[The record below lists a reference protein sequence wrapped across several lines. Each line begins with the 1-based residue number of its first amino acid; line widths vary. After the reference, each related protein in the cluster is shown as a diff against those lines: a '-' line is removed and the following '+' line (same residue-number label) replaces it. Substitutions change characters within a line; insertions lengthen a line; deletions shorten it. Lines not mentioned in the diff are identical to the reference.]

1 MSKYMQQIITVGIML
16 AICGTILQVNA
27 QVNLQDDSQVN
38 IKAKETVDKNSA
50 WSVNSP
56 QGEFKEAHID
66 VTSGTWMNVDVSPD
80 GRTIMFDLL
89 GDIYT
94 MPIEGGEATPLMT
107 DIAWQMQP
115 RFSPDGKHIAFTSDE
130 DGGDNLWIMN
140 RDGSNGKAVSK
151 EQFRLLNSPAW
162 SPDGNYLIGRKH
174 FTSTRSL
181 GAGEVWLYHKTGGS
195 GVMLTKRPNEQK
207 DLGEPAYS
215 ADGKYVYFSQD
226 ATPGKTFHYSK
237 DSVKGIYK
245 IKRLELETGEIDT
258 IISGKGGAI
267 RPTPSPDGNYIAF
280 ISRGDFYSNLYL
292 YDLKSGEETKIYENL
307 ERDLQETWAIHGVYP
322 NIAWTPNSD
331 SLVFWDNGKINRLDV
346 DSKKSSVINFHVKT
360 TKKIQQALQ
369 FKQDLPQ
376 DKFTAKMLR
385 DVEISPDGEK
395 VVFESMGHI
404 YTRNIVDGKAKGEAK
419 RLTKQ
424 KTHFE
429 LNPSFSRD
437 GKKIVYATWHDQQ
450 QGQIRVV
457 SSRGGKGKALLK
469 EQGKYIEPTFSPDG
483 KTVVYR
489 KISGGYITKP
499 TWDLNTGIY
508 AVSAKGERKASKPF
522 LITQDGQQPHYGN
535 RNDNIY
541 VVREGEQPQLA
552 YVSLDGKDDRT
563 LYQGKFATEYR
574 VSPNGEYL
582 AFAERFKVFVTPFI
596 ERGDSIT
603 IGPKGGNLPV
613 KQLSVRAG
621 KGINWGGDSN
631 QLYWSLGAD
640 LYQASTAD
648 LFAISEGEASKV
660 EGNKNDKDKKT
671 TDEIK
676 PKATKT
682 YLGYS
687 KKIDK
692 PSGLLA
698 FVGGKVI
705 TMEGEKVIDNG
716 VVLVEGNIIKA
727 IGAKSEISVPASA
740 KVIDITGKSIIPG
753 LIDAHAHGPQGNSQI
768 IPQQN
773 WKNYAGLALGVTS
786 IHDPSNDTNEFFA
799 ASEMQKAG
807 KIVAARL
814 FSTGKILYG
823 ANYAGY
829 TAHVD
834 NLDDAKF
841 HVERLKK
848 AGAFSVKSYNQP
860 RRNQRQQFIQAAREL
875 NMLVV
880 PEGGSLLQHNLTMVV
895 DGHTTLEHSIPV
907 AKVYDDVKQ
916 LWSQSQMAYTPTLVV
931 AFGGIWGENYWY
943 DKTDVWLHPRLSK
956 YVPSEILQSRAMRRP
971 KVPLNHYNHINVAK
985 VAKELQ
991 DLGIKVNAGAHGQ
1004 REGLAMHWEMW
1015 MMAQGGMTPL
1025 QALRTGTIS
1034 PAQTLGLDD
1043 QLGSIKVGKLAD
1055 LIVVDGDV
1063 SQDIRQSDKVIYTMI
1078 NGRLYNAET
1087 MHEIGNYDNK
1097 RTKFYFER

>member
-1 MSKYMQQIITVGIML
+1 MSRIYKKIGTLSCLIASIALSFITI
-16 AICGTILQVNA
+16 VNA
-27 QVNLQDDSQVN
+27 
-38 IKAKETVDKNSA
+38 ETTTKNSTETSEKKT
-50 WSVNSP
+50 WSVNAP
-56 QGEFKEAHID
+56 QGKFLDANID
-66 VTSGTWMNVDVSPD
+66 VTSGTWMNLDVSPD
-80 GRTIMFDLL
+80 GKTLVFDLL

-94 MPIEGGEATPLMT
+94 LPMTGGEAQPLMT

-140 RDGSNGKAVSK
+140 RDGTQGKAVSK
-151 EQFRLLNSPAW
+151 EEFRLLNSPAW

-174 FTSTRSL
+174 FTSARSL

-195 GVMLTKRPNEQK
+195 GVMLTKRPNDQK

-226 ATPGKTFHYSK
+226 ATPGKRFHYSK

-245 IKRLELETGEIDT
+245 IKRLELATGEIDT
-258 IISGKGGAI
+258 IITGTGGAI
-267 RPTPSPDGNYIAF
+267 RPTPSPDGKYLAF
-280 ISRGDFYSNLYL
+280 ISRDDFSSNLYL
-292 YDLKSGEETKIYENL
+292 YNLTSGEETKIYENL

-322 NIAWTPNSD
+322 NIAWTPKSD
-331 SLVFWDNGKINRLDV
+331 SLVFWDDGKINRLNIDT
-346 DSKKSSVINFHVKT
+346 KKSTVIDFHVKT

-369 FKQDLPQ
+369 FKQEIPQ
-376 DKFTAKMLR
+376 ESFSVKMLR
-385 DVEISPDGEK
+385 DVEISPNGNK

-404 YTRNIVDGKAKGEAK
+404 YTRNIAQGKASGKAK

-424 KTHFE
+424 NSHFE

-437 GKKIVYATWHDQQ
+437 GKKIVYATWEDQN
-450 QGQIRVV
+450 QGQIRIV
-457 SSRGGKGKALLK
+457 SSRGGKGKALLQEK
-469 EQGKYIEPTFSPDG
+469 GKYIEPTFSPDG
-483 KTVVYR
+483 KTVIYR
-489 KISGGYITKP
+489 KISGGFITDP
-499 TWDLNTGIY
+499 AWGLNAGIY
-508 AVSAKGERKASKPF
+508 AVSAKGERKAGKPK
-522 LITQDGQQPHYGN
+522 LITEQGSQAHFGAS
-535 RNDNIY
+535 NDNIY
-541 VVREGEQPQLA
+541 VLREGEEPQFA
-552 YVSLDGKDDRT
+552 YVSIDGKEDRT

-582 AFAERFKVFVTPFI
+582 AFAERFKVFVTPFV
-596 ERGDSIT
+596 ERGAVIN
-603 IGPKGGNLPV
+603 IGPKGNNLPV
-613 KQLSVRAG
+613 EQLSVRAG
-621 KGINWGGDSN
+621 QGINWHGDSTE
-631 QLYWSLGAD
+631 LYWSLGAD
-640 LYQASTAD
+640 LYQAIVKD
-648 LFAISEGEASKV
+648 LFAITNVDEEKSKSAKEPV
-660 EGNKNDKDKKT
+660 
-671 TDEIK
+671 
-676 PKATKT
+676 TKT
-682 YLGYS
+682 YLGYQEVV
-687 KKIDK
+687 DK
-692 PSGLLA
+692 PSGLIA

-705 TMEGEKVIDNG
+705 TMEGDKVINDG
-716 VVLVEGNIIKA
+716 VVLVEGNVIKA
-727 IGAKSEISVPASA
+727 VGSKAQVNIPSAA

-753 LIDAHAHGPQGNSQI
+753 LIDAHAHGPQGSSEI

-786 IHDPSNDTNEFFA
+786 IHDPSNDTSEFFA

-823 ANYAGY
+823 ANAAGY

-841 HVERLKK
+841 HVERLKA

-875 NMLVV
+875 EMLVV
-880 PEGGSLLQHNLTMVV
+880 PEGGSLLQHNLSMVV

-931 AFGGIWGENYWY
+931 AYGGIWGENYWY

-956 YVPSEILQSRAMRRP
+956 YVPSEFLHSKSMRRP
-971 KVPLNHYNHINVAK
+971 KAPLHHYNHISVAK

-991 DLGIKVNAGAHGQ
+991 DLGIKVNAGGHGQ

-1025 QALRTGTIS
+1025 QALRTATLS
-1034 PAQTLGLDD
+1034 PAKTLGLDD
-1043 QLGSIKVGKLAD
+1043 SLGSINVGKLAD
-1055 LIVVDGDV
+1055 LVVVDGDI
-1063 SQDIRQSDKVIYTMI
+1063 SQNIRVSDKVDYTMV

-1087 MHEIGNYDNK
+1087 MNEVGHYDNK
-1097 RTKFYFER
+1097 RAKFYFE

>member
-1 MSKYMQQIITVGIML
+1 MSKYLQKIITVGMMLIMSVS
-16 AICGTILQVNA
+16 IVSVNA
-27 QVNLQDDSQVN
+27 Q
-38 IKAKETVDKNSA
+38 AKELKEEKPT

-56 QGEFKEAHID
+56 QGVFKNASID

-80 GRTIMFDLL
+80 GTTLLFDLL

-94 MPIEGGEATPLMT
+94 MPITGGEATPLMT

-115 RFSPDGKHIAFTSDE
+115 KFSPDGKYIAFTSDE

-140 RDGSNGKAVSK
+140 RDGSNRKAVST
-151 EQFRLLNSPAW
+151 EPFRLLNSPAW
-162 SPDGNYLIGRKH
+162 APDGNYLIGRKH
-174 FTSTRSL
+174 YSSTRSL

-245 IKRLELETGEIDT
+245 IKRLELATGEINT

-267 RPTPSPDGNYIAF
+267 RPTPSPDGKYLAF
-280 ISRGDFYSNLYL
+280 ISRDDFSSNLYL
-292 YDLKSGEETKIYENL
+292 YDLISGKETKIYEHL

-322 NIAWTPNSD
+322 NIAWTPKSD
-331 SLVFWDNGKINRLDV
+331 SLVFWNGGKINRLDIT
-346 DSKKSSVINFHVKT
+346 SKKSSIIDFHVKT
-360 TKKIQQALQ
+360 VKKIQQALQ

-376 DKFTAKMLR
+376 DQFNVKMLR
-385 DVEISPDGEK
+385 DVEISPDGDK

-404 YTRNIVDGKAKGEAK
+404 YTRNINNGKAQGKAK

-424 KTHFE
+424 QSHYE

-437 GKKIVYATWHDQQ
+437 GKNIVYATWSDDK
-450 QGQIRVV
+450 QGQIRIV
-457 SSRGGKGKALLK
+457 SSRGGKGKALLN
-469 EQGKYIEPTFSPDG
+469 EPGKYIEPTFSPDG

-489 KISGGYITKP
+489 KISGGYITQP

-508 AVSAKGERKASKPF
+508 TISAKGERQGRKPI
-522 LITQDGQQPHYGN
+522 LITKDGRQPHFGSS
-535 RNDNIY
+535 NDNIY
-541 VVREGEQPQLA
+541 VMRNGDKPQLA
-552 YVSLDGKDDRT
+552 YVSLDGKEDRV
-563 LYQGKFATEYR
+563 LYQGEFATEYS
-574 VSPNGEYL
+574 VSPNGKYL
-582 AFAERFKVFVTPFI
+582 AFAERFKVFVTPFV
-596 ERGDSIT
+596 ERGDVIT
-603 IGPKGGNLPV
+603 IGPKGGNFPV
-613 KQLSVRAG
+613 KQLSMRAG
-621 KGINWGGDSN
+621 EGINWNSDSN
-631 QLYWSLGAD
+631 ELYWSLGAN
-640 LYQASTAD
+640 LFQASITD
-648 LFAISEGEASKV
+648 LFAITDV
-660 EGNKNDKDKKT
+660 VKNEENTDKTLKETTKT
-671 TDEIK
+671 PVI
-676 PKATKT
+676 KT
-682 YLGYS
+682 YLGYTAAV
-687 KKIDK
+687 DK
-692 PSGLLA
+692 PSGIIA
-698 FVGGKVI
+698 FVGGKVV
-705 TMEGEKVIDNG
+705 TMEGDKVINNG
-716 VVLVEGNIIKA
+716 TVLVEGNIIKA
-727 IGAKSEISVPASA
+727 IGSKSDVTVPSSA
-740 KVIDITGKSIIPG
+740 IVIDIAGKSIMPG
-753 LIDAHAHGPQGNSQI
+753 LIDAHAHGPQGNNQI

-823 ANYAGY
+823 ANAAGY

-834 NLDDAKF
+834 SLDDAKF
-841 HVERLKK
+841 HVERLKE

-880 PEGGSLLQHNLTMVV
+880 PEGGSLLQHNLTMLV

-907 AKVYDDVKQ
+907 ANIYDDVKQ
-916 LWSQSQMAYTPTLVV
+916 LWSQSEMAYTPTLVV
-931 AFGGIWGENYWY
+931 AYGGIWGENYWY

-956 YVPSEILQSRAMRRP
+956 YVPSEFLQPRAMRRP
-971 KVPLNHYNHINVAK
+971 KAPLHHYNHFSVAK

-991 DLGIKVNAGAHGQ
+991 DLGIKVNSGGHGQ

-1025 QALRTGTIS
+1025 QALKTATIS
-1034 PAQTLGLDD
+1034 SAQTLGLDD
-1043 QLGSIKVGKLAD
+1043 QLGSIKTGKLAD

-1063 SQDIRQSDKVIYTMI
+1063 SQDIRQSDKVIYTMV

-1087 MHEIGNYDNK
+1087 MDEVGHYDNK
-1097 RTKFYFER
+1097 RAKFYFEN

>member
-1 MSKYMQQIITVGIML
+1 MFKSSKKVKALSLYIASITLPIFM
-16 AICGTILQVNA
+16 QVNA
-27 QVNLQDDSQVN
+27 VAAD
-38 IKAKETVDKNSA
+38 KAKVTTSDDKPT
-50 WSVNSP
+50 WSVNQP
-56 QGEFKEAHID
+56 QGEFKDVTID

-80 GRTIMFDLL
+80 GKTLAFDLL

-94 MPIEGGEATPLMT
+94 MPIDGGQATPLMT

-130 DGGDNLWIMN
+130 DGGDNLWVMN
-140 RDGSNGKAVSK
+140 RDGSNSKAVSK

-162 SPDGNYLIGRKH
+162 SPDGNYIIGRKH
-174 FTSTRSL
+174 FTGTRSL
-181 GAGEVWLYHKTGGS
+181 GAGEVWLYHKTGGN
-195 GVMLTKRPNEQK
+195 GVMLTKRANEQK

-245 IKRLELETGEIDT
+245 IKRLELASGEIDT

-267 RPTPSPDGNYIAF
+267 RPTPSPDGKYIAF
-280 ISRGDFYSNLYL
+280 ISRDDFASNLYL
-292 YDLKSGEETKIYENL
+292 YNLRSGEETLIYENL

-322 NIAWTPNSD
+322 NIAWTPKSD
-331 SLVFWDNGKINRLDV
+331 TLIFWDNGKINRLEIG
-346 DSKKSSVINFHVKT
+346 SKKSQVIDFSVKT
-360 TKKIQQALQ
+360 TKKIQTALQ
-369 FKQDLPQ
+369 FKQTLPQ
-376 DKFTAKMLR
+376 DNFTVKMLR
-385 DVEISPDGEK
+385 DVEISPDGKK

-404 YTRNIVDGKAKGEAK
+404 YTRKVVDGEAQGKAK

-424 KTHFE
+424 KSHFE

-437 GKKIVYATWHDQQ
+437 GKQIVYATWHDQQ
-450 QGQIRVV
+450 QGQIRIV
-457 SSRGGKGKALLK
+457 SSRGGEGKALLK
-469 EQGKYIEPTFSPDG
+469 QKGKYIEPVFSPDG

-508 AVSAKGERKASKPF
+508 AVSAKGERKQSKPI
-522 LITQDGQQPHYGN
+522 LITDNGQQAHFGKN
-535 RNDNIY
+535 NDNIY
-541 VVREGEQPQLA
+541 VVRAGEEPTLA
-552 YVSLDGKDDRT
+552 YVSLNGKEDRV
-563 LYQGKFATEYR
+563 LYQGKFATEYK
-574 VSPNGEYL
+574 VSPNGEFM
-582 AFAERFKVFVTPFI
+582 AFAERFKVFVTPFV
-596 ERGDSIT
+596 ERGQSIS
-603 IGPKGGNLPV
+603 IGPKGANLPV

-621 KGINWGGDSN
+621 KGINWNGNSSS
-631 QLYWSLGAD
+631 LYWSLGPD
-640 LYQASTAD
+640 LYQASIKN
-648 LFAISEGEASKV
+648 LFSITNK
-660 EGNKNDKDKKT
+660 KNDDADAADKKV
-671 TDEIK
+671 I
-676 PKATKT
+676 KT
-682 YLGYS
+682 YLGYNS
-687 KKIDK
+687 EVDK
-692 PSGLLA
+692 PSGLIA

-705 TMEGEKVIDNG
+705 TMEGEQVIENG

-727 IGAKSEISVPASA
+727 VGTKAEVNIPSA
-740 KVIDITGKSIIPG
+740 AEVIDITGKSIVPG
-753 LIDAHAHGPQGNSQI
+753 LIDAHAHGPQGNNQI

-799 ASEMQKAG
+799 ASEMQKSG
-807 KIVAARL
+807 DIVAARL

-875 NMLVV
+875 EMLVV

-907 AKVYDDVKQ
+907 ANVYDDVKQ
-916 LWSQSQMAYTPTLVV
+916 LWAQSQMAYTPTLVV
-931 AFGGIWGENYWY
+931 AYGGIWGENYWY
-943 DKTDVWLHPRLSK
+943 DTTDVWLHPRLSK
-956 YVPSEILQSRAMRRP
+956 YVPAEILQPKSMRRP
-971 KVPLNHYNHINVAK
+971 KAPTHHYNHISVAK

-991 DLGIKVNAGAHGQ
+991 DLGIKVNAGGHGQ

-1025 QALRTGTIS
+1025 EALRTATIS
-1034 PAQTLGLDD
+1034 PAQTLGLDE
-1043 QLGSIKVGKLAD
+1043 QLGSLKVGKLAD
-1055 LIVVDGDV
+1055 MIVIDGDI
-1063 SQDIRQSDKVIYTMI
+1063 SQDIRVSDKVTYTMI
-1078 NGRLYNAET
+1078 NGRLYDADT
-1087 MHEIGNYDNK
+1087 MNEIGHYDNK
-1097 RTKFYFER
+1097 RDKFYFEQ